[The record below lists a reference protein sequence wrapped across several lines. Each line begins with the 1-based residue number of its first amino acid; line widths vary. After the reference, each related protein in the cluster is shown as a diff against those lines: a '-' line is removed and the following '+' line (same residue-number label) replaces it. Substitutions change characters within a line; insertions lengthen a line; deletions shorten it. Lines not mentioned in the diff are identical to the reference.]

1 MRIKRNKHCKN
12 VLLAI
17 DKLHSTESILS
28 KALTHAE
35 ISHEELVLRQKKW
48 SKLEENIKMIESQR
62 RDIEKN
68 KLIKDGK
75 KIKIDEMIKHTEK
88 ANDIK

>member
-1 MRIKRNKHCKN
+1 MRIKRNKHSKI

-17 DKLHSTESILS
+17 NKLHSTESILS
-28 KALTHAE
+28 KALAHAE

-75 KIKIDEMIKHTEK
+75 KIKLDEMIKHTEK
-88 ANDIK
+88 TNDLK

>member
-1 MRIKRNKHCKN
+1 MRTKRNKHCKN

-17 DKLHSTESILS
+17 DKLHSTESVLS

-68 KLIKDGK
+68 KLIKL
-75 KIKIDEMIKHTEK
+75 DEMIKHTEK
-88 ANDIK
+88 TNDIK